1 MLETVKDTKAKLDDG
16 TEVTRVPNLILMS
29 DGAPTTFASAE
40 NTKYKIKVQDK
51 DAPNDY
57 RVEEK
62 IGCLTHNTNDIFADK
77 AEERKAESGSWWE
90 SGTLSHEAIG
100 PGNNNKPDSAD
111 GFMALL
117 TVAYGK
123 EKITEHYYPDPDE
136 DGSAN
141 IYTVGFST
149 NQQTD
154 AMVEMANLVLNP
166 GVNLEKAKGS
176 SVAAVKEVYEAWEK
190 YSKGE
195 KTVVHAPLGGSSDI
209 FEYTVDR
216 PGDGLPKSLNY
227 TDGYYPATSSDE
239 LWNAFYQIVNT
250 ITSNAKMPT
259 LVTGSATESGYL
271 TYTDP
276 LGKFM
281 KLDAV
286 KALLWNGHVFE
297 SPTEGKDSGNTTY
310 TFHGTINNPAY
321 TETNDVSNIKIT
333 LTNENG
339 VQVLKVEIPAAA
351 IPLQVNTV
359 KENGNSITMETQEAL
374 PVRVFYTVSVDPEY
388 LTDDGA
394 VDVAKIDKVDSD
406 YIADKTDED
415 GNIVFYSNLFTNQA
429 IKEGSA
435 ETKGDATVTF
445 SPALDNPFYY
455 MQEDTYLYTDKD
467 LNTPLKTTEVQKD
480 TTYYFQ
486 ISYYEKNKD
495 SGNVTET
502 MTTISRKGE
511 DLATDYLKKDGDGN
525 VYLAKGAP
533 RLGNLS
539 DQNTFMKEKAEDGNT
554 TGTASTYY
562 YAYLAGTEN
571 GKTENA
577 ETEGIATLAE
587 GASALGFGVALGNN
601 GSIGVA
607 PATGSLKISKEVEAA
622 EGQTAP
628 DETFTFEVKLDGLK
642 NQSYSYTK
650 KTANN
655 GEEAGTFTLANGV
668 GKVELKDNESLT
680 ITGLPAGTKYTVTE
694 TNLPAGF
701 TNESVEKTD
710 EIQADTTQRSTV

>member
-1 MLETVKDTKAKLDDG
+1 MHKVKKILSACMALVVLLSLFSTTALAEGSGNENGTPATAVSDKKVDGDTHQSYTDILGDNTTRYDGRIWTDKTVTTTGLTFKDAIKANTSEAEDYTVPVDDSELLVTYSALATSTVVEQTTPVDVVFVLDFSASMNWATDDQQVTATNKEDAKEASRLNGMVNALNKAVNTLIQHNEKNRIGVVVFNGTASELMKLTTAGDIADKNLDGQYFTISKFELKAPGEKQEADATVKCKINGKEADTAGGTNIQAGLNLGVNMLEQATETKVQLDDG

-271 TYTDP
+271 T
-276 LGKFM
+276 
-281 KLDAV
+281 
-286 KALLWNGHVFE
+286 
-297 SPTEGKDSGNTTY
+297 
-310 TFHGTINNPAY
+310 
-321 TETNDVSNIKIT
+321 
-333 LTNENG
+333 
-339 VQVLKVEIPAAA
+339 
-351 IPLQVNTV
+351 
-359 KENGNSITMETQEAL
+359 
-374 PVRVFYTVSVDPEY
+374 
-388 LTDDGA
+388 
-394 VDVAKIDKVDSD
+394 
-406 YIADKTDED
+406 
-415 GNIVFYSNLFTNQA
+415 
-429 IKEGSA
+429 
-435 ETKGDATVTF
+435 
-445 SPALDNPFYY
+445 
-455 MQEDTYLYTDKD
+455 
-467 LNTPLKTTEVQKD
+467 
-480 TTYYFQ
+480 
-486 ISYYEKNKD
+486 
-495 SGNVTET
+495 
-502 MTTISRKGE
+502 
-511 DLATDYLKKDGDGN
+511 
-525 VYLAKGAP
+525 
-533 RLGNLS
+533 
-539 DQNTFMKEKAEDGNT
+539 
-554 TGTASTYY
+554 
-562 YAYLAGTEN
+562 
-571 GKTENA
+571 
-577 ETEGIATLAE
+577 
-587 GASALGFGVALGNN
+587 
-601 GSIGVA
+601 
-607 PATGSLKISKEVEAA
+607 
-622 EGQTAP
+622 
-628 DETFTFEVKLDGLK
+628 
-642 NQSYSYTK
+642 
-650 KTANN
+650 
-655 GEEAGTFTLANGV
+655 
-668 GKVELKDNESLT
+668 
-680 ITGLPAGTKYTVTE
+680 
-694 TNLPAGF
+694 
-701 TNESVEKTD
+701 
-710 EIQADTTQRSTV
+710 